1 MLLLIFVRRG
11 CCICDSLK
19 DNLKKIDLE
28 NILEGLKIQEI
39 DIDRFDLYKN
49 NYKKYD
55 LEVPVLA
62 LKIISSKKFIELPR
76 VSPRLKDLQLESWL
90 RKNIRKFII

>member
-62 LKIISSKKFIELPR
+62 LKNISSKTFIELPR

-90 RKNIRKFII
+90 RKNIKKFII

>member
-62 LKIISSKKFIELPR
+62 LKNISSKKFIELPR

-90 RKNIRKFII
+90 RKNIKKFII